1 MKFIDLHADT
11 LMHTSL
17 TGVDSLMHNSQT
29 HLDIQRLSQG
39 GAMAQFLAVF
49 MLNEA
54 IIKKQNRPIISDK
67 EYIDQLYNHLQESI
81 EKYNNSI
88 QLATNYETLESNQMA
103 NNISIFLTLEDG
115 RPIGEDLTRLE
126 NLYEMGFRLVTLTW
140 NKENSIGYPNSFDK
154 NDMRKGLKKFGFEV
168 IELMNSLGMVI
179 DVSHLSD
186 GGFYDVIE
194 TSTKPIIASHS
205 NARALSPHPRNLSDD
220 MIKKIAESGGVIGL
234 NFLGNFLNKDITQ
247 NQSTIKVM
255 IEHLKHIRNIGGA
268 EVLALGTDFDGMSGE
283 LEIDGPDKMN
293 LLFDALWHSGWDYGT
308 IEKFGFQNTMRVIKD
323 VMK

>member
-140 NKENSIGYPNSFDK
+140 NKENSIGYPNSFNK

-194 TSTKPIIASHS
+194 TSNKPIIASHS
-205 NARALSPHPRNLSDD
+205 NARAISPHPRNLSDD

-234 NFLGNFLNKDITQ
+234 NFFGKFLNKDITQ

-255 IEHLKHIRNIGGA
+255 IEHLDHIRNIGGA

-308 IEKFGFQNTMRVIKD
+308 IEKFGFQNAMRVIKD

>member
-29 HLDIQRLSQG
+29 HLDIQRLSEG

-194 TSTKPIIASHS
+194 TSNKPIIASHS
-205 NARALSPHPRNLSDD
+205 NARAISPHPRNLSDD

-234 NFLGNFLNKDITQ
+234 NFFGKFLNKDITQ

-255 IEHLKHIRNIGGA
+255 IEHLDHIRNIGGA

-308 IEKFGFQNTMRVIKD
+308 IEKFGFQNAMRVIKD

>member
-234 NFLGNFLNKDITQ
+234 NFFGNFLNKDITQ

-308 IEKFGFQNTMRVIKD
+308 IEKFGFQNAMRVIKG

>member
-194 TSTKPIIASHS
+194 TSNKPIIASHS
-205 NARALSPHPRNLSDD
+205 NARAISPHPRNLSDD

-234 NFLGNFLNKDITQ
+234 NFFGNFLNKDITQ

-308 IEKFGFQNTMRVIKD
+308 IEKFGFQNAMRVIKG

>member
-194 TSTKPIIASHS
+194 TSNKPIIASHS
-205 NARALSPHPRNLSDD
+205 NARAISPHPRNLSDD

-255 IEHLKHIRNIGGA
+255 IEHLNHIRNIGGA

-293 LLFDALWHSGWDYGT
+293 LLFDALWHSGWDYAT
-308 IEKFGFQNTMRVIKD
+308 IEKFGFQNAMRVIKD

>member
-54 IIKKQNRPIISDK
+54 IFKGLNRPVISDK
-67 EYIDQLYNHLQESI
+67 EYIDELYQHLHKGLKS
-81 EKYNNSI
+81 YSNSI
-88 QLATNYETLESNQMA
+88 QLATNYETLASNQMA
-103 NNISIFLTLEDG
+103 NRISIFLTLEDG
-115 RPIGEDLTRLE
+115 RPIGQDLNRLE
-126 NLYEMGFRLVTLTW
+126 ELYDMGFRLMTLTW
-140 NKENSIGYPNSFDK
+140 NHENAIGYPNSLDK

-168 IELMNSLGMVI
+168 VELMNSLGMVI

-194 TSTKPIIASHS
+194 TSTKPIVASHS
-205 NARALSPHPRNLSDD
+205 NARSISPHSRNLTDD
-220 MIKKIAESGGVIGL
+220 MIKKIANSGGVIGL
-234 NFLGNFLNKDITQ
+234 NFFGNLLNKDITQ
-247 NQSTIKVM
+247 DKSTIKSM
-255 IEHLKHIRNIGGA
+255 IEHLNHIRNIGGA
-268 EVLALGTDFDGMSGE
+268 EVISIGTDFDGISGD
-283 LEIDGPDKMN
+283 LEINGPDKMN
-293 LLFDALWHSGWDYGT
+293 LLFDSLWHAGWDYGT
-308 IEKFGFQNTMRVIKD
+308 IEKLAYQNAMRVIKE

>member
-194 TSTKPIIASHS
+194 TSNKPIIASHS
-205 NARALSPHPRNLSDD
+205 NARAISSHPRNLSDD

-255 IEHLKHIRNIGGA
+255 IEHLNHIRNIGGA

-308 IEKFGFQNTMRVIKD
+308 IEKFGFQNAMRVIKD

>member
-194 TSTKPIIASHS
+194 TSNKPIIASHS
-205 NARALSPHPRNLSDD
+205 NARAISPHPRNLSDD

-293 LLFDALWHSGWDYGT
+293 LLFDALWHSGWDYAT
-308 IEKFGFQNTMRVIKD
+308 IEKFGFQNAMRVIKD

>member
-194 TSTKPIIASHS
+194 TSNKPIIASHS
-205 NARALSPHPRNLSDD
+205 NARAISPHPRNLSDD

>member
-194 TSTKPIIASHS
+194 TSNKPIIASHS
-205 NARALSPHPRNLSDD
+205 NARAISPHPRNLSDD

-234 NFLGNFLNKDITQ
+234 NFFGNFLNKDITQ

>member
-308 IEKFGFQNTMRVIKD
+308 IEKFGFQNAMRVIKD

>member
-234 NFLGNFLNKDITQ
+234 NFFGNFLNKDITQ

-308 IEKFGFQNTMRVIKD
+308 IEKFGFQNAMRVIKD

>member
-234 NFLGNFLNKDITQ
+234 NFFGNFLNKDITQ

>member
-194 TSTKPIIASHS
+194 TSNKPIIASHS
-205 NARALSPHPRNLSDD
+205 NARAISPHPRNLSDD

-255 IEHLKHIRNIGGA
+255 IEHLNQIRNIGGA

-308 IEKFGFQNTMRVIKD
+308 IEKFGFQNAMRVIKD

>member
-205 NARALSPHPRNLSDD
+205 NARAISPHPRNLSDD

-234 NFLGNFLNKDITQ
+234 NFFGNFLNKDITQ

>member
-194 TSTKPIIASHS
+194 TSNKPIIASHS
-205 NARALSPHPRNLSDD
+205 NARAISPHPRNLSDD

-308 IEKFGFQNTMRVIKD
+308 IEKFGFQNAMRVIKD

>member
-29 HLDIQRLSQG
+29 HLDIQRLSEG

-194 TSTKPIIASHS
+194 TSNKPIIASHS
-205 NARALSPHPRNLSDD
+205 NARAISPHPRNLSDD

-234 NFLGNFLNKDITQ
+234 NFFGKFLNKDITQ

-255 IEHLKHIRNIGGA
+255 IEHLNHIRNIGGA

-283 LEIDGPDKMN
+283 LDIDGPDKMN

-308 IEKFGFQNTMRVIKD
+308 IEKFGFQNAMRVIKD

>member
-234 NFLGNFLNKDITQ
+234 NFFGNFLNKDITQ

-255 IEHLKHIRNIGGA
+255 IEHLNHIRNIGGA

-308 IEKFGFQNTMRVIKD
+308 IEKFGFQNAMRVIKD

>member
-29 HLDIQRLSQG
+29 HLDIQRLSEG

-194 TSTKPIIASHS
+194 TSNKPIIASHS
-205 NARALSPHPRNLSDD
+205 NARAISPHPRNLSDD

-234 NFLGNFLNKDITQ
+234 NFFGKFLNKDITQ
-247 NQSTIKVM
+247 NQSTIKIM
-255 IEHLKHIRNIGGA
+255 IEHLNHIRNIGGS

-308 IEKFGFQNTMRVIKD
+308 IEKFGFQNAMRVIKD

>member
-1 MKFIDLHADT
+1 
-11 LMHTSL
+11 
-17 TGVDSLMHNSQT
+17 
-29 HLDIQRLSQG
+29 
-39 GAMAQFLAVF
+39 
-49 MLNEA
+49 
-54 IIKKQNRPIISDK
+54 
-67 EYIDQLYNHLQESI
+67 
-81 EKYNNSI
+81 
-88 QLATNYETLESNQMA
+88 MA

-194 TSTKPIIASHS
+194 TSNKPIIASHS
-205 NARALSPHPRNLSDD
+205 NARAISPHPRNLSDD

-255 IEHLKHIRNIGGA
+255 IEHLNHIRNIGGA

-308 IEKFGFQNTMRVIKD
+308 IEKFGFQNAMRVIKD

>member
-194 TSTKPIIASHS
+194 TSNKPIIASHS
-205 NARALSPHPRNLSDD
+205 NARAISPHPRNLSDD

-234 NFLGNFLNKDITQ
+234 NFFGNFLNKDITQ

-308 IEKFGFQNTMRVIKD
+308 IEKFGFQNAMRVIKD

>member
-194 TSTKPIIASHS
+194 TSNKPIIASHS
-205 NARALSPHPRNLSDD
+205 NARAISPHPRNLSDD

-234 NFLGNFLNKDITQ
+234 NFFGNFLNKDITQ

-255 IEHLKHIRNIGGA
+255 IEHLNHIRNIGGA

-308 IEKFGFQNTMRVIKD
+308 IEKFGFQNAMRVIKD

>member
-205 NARALSPHPRNLSDD
+205 NARAISPHPRNLSDD

-234 NFLGNFLNKDITQ
+234 NFFGNFLNKDITQ

-255 IEHLKHIRNIGGA
+255 IEHLNHIRNIGGA

-308 IEKFGFQNTMRVIKD
+308 IEKFGFQNAMRVIKD